1 VKKGMLRKL
10 VKIVFLLA
18 ITLTLGLQVNRVE
31 AQASEGFAVLTGRV
45 VDLNGN
51 PVPDASVIIIDWYR
65 QRTLKVLKS
74 DQEGYYGLEV
84 EAGFPYSYRIYAY
97 KEENGTIVFAP
108 STFEK
113 TFFPLVGETMIL
125 QDLRLVPGAALNI
138 TGEVWN
144 IFTARYS
151 TSMKAQVLDPSSGKI
166 LTYAVD
172 PNVGDY
178 TPFYGDNVTS
188 FFINPG
194 WISPFLSS
202 SHWIVVVIPADRPV
216 EVRIIASQPG
226 AADQVFTVRNGEV
239 PFNLPQGSMETIDI
253 TQSAYLWSLSAVE
266 KTSETMWA
274 NIREAERFGFF
285 LASLKDTAIREVD
298 FKIQVARQNIERGN
312 LTIDIQRRLREAY
325 VFTTKYIVSELNSLK
340 TIAAEGAQ
348 ILPLFLC
355 LFSVS
360 LTLFLTD
367 KEKLRIRLPLF
378 TLIFLIMTACF
389 YFLYPGIPLIITRF
403 SNMFFISLGTAF
415 FSGLLV
421 ILLLQKFIHESG
433 NPTKVPIRS
442 ALAVAFTLGKRY
454 VKLRKLSSF
463 LVVISI
469 CMLISAATTLTSVTS
484 IFGLNSE
491 TVASSSGEW
500 AFMKNPGE
508 RAGSFIPI
516 DMITLLHVSNGSNI
530 KLVSPKMET
539 LPTFSSS
546 QYSMQLVFLNR
557 RIQILGI
564 IAIIPDLD
572 RKYVDLT
579 LREGKY
585 VDEDSL
591 MVSYITAQALGL
603 TAGSNVTLRFS
614 SGGFSFDLPMR
625 VAGIFDDED
634 FNNKKDLN
642 NDPYAPTVLV
652 EDNLLYCNASQVI
665 IVSFQKALQLSSKP
679 YSLPISISRIIVEFK
694 NPDDREQ
701 VMDFVQSQAWAK
713 GFHVWLSHGGQIT
726 HYSLGTRVEIR
737 FLDVLPPL
745 VIVMMFI
752 TRIMYDVVEKR
763 RREIFV
769 YTTLGF
775 NPLHVALVF
784 IAESATMGL
793 LGGCF
798 GYLTGL
804 SVFRILK
811 YVSEAANV
819 GISENLHWEIS
830 VVSILLGVT
839 LAVASAIPPSLKAAR
854 LAVPSFVR
862 KIKLTPEEESKRYEE
877 IYKAFGERVAFMPIR
892 ARREEALFLI
902 NFLYDRLNERS
913 GGYSERVEDLGRIEE
928 EKMPDGTESLSLKFR
943 YVIKHRD
950 RTFSTR
956 NKVRLERKTDDEWF
970 RMYLHSTAEQ
980 EGMPELIRER
990 VIRMVFNI
998 SMDWIRKKA
1007 LTSPSPGV

>member
-1 VKKGMLRKL
+1 MTTRRLAT
-10 VKIVFLLA
+10 IAFLLA
-18 ITLTLGLQVNRVE
+18 ICLILGLQVNRVE
-31 AQASEGFAVLTGRV
+31 AQASEGFAVITGRV
-45 VDLNGN
+45 VDVNGN
-51 PVPDASVIIIDWYR
+51 PVSEASVIIIDWYR
-65 QRTLKVLKS
+65 QRTLKILKT
-74 DQEGYYGLEV
+74 DREGYYWLEV

-97 KEENGTIVFAP
+97 KEEDGSIIFAP
-108 STFEK
+108 STFEN
-113 TFFPLVGETMIL
+113 TLFPLVGETMTL

-166 LTYAVD
+166 LTCAVD
-172 PNVGDY
+172 PDVGDY

-188 FFINPG
+188 FFVNPG
-194 WISPFLSS
+194 WVSPFLSS
-202 SHWIVVVIPADRPV
+202 SHWIVVVIPADKPV
-216 EVRIIASQPG
+216 ELRIIASQPG
-226 AADQVFTVRNGEV
+226 AADQVFTVRNGEL
-239 PFNLPQGSMETIDI
+239 PFKLPQGSMETVDI

-298 FKIQVARQNIERGN
+298 FKIGVARQNIERGN

-325 VFTTKYIVSELNSLK
+325 VFTTKFIISELNNLK

-355 LFSVS
+355 LFSIS
-360 LTLFLTD
+360 LTFFITE

-378 TLIFLIMTACF
+378 TLTFLLMTVCF
-389 YFLYPGIPLIITRF
+389 YFLYPGMPLIFARF
-403 SNMFFISLGTAF
+403 SNMFFISVGIAF
-415 FSGLLV
+415 FSGLLA
-421 ILLLQKFIHESG
+421 ILLLQKLIYESG
-433 NPTKVPIRS
+433 NPTRVPLRS

-454 VKLRKLSSF
+454 VKLRKFSSL

-484 IFGLNSE
+484 IFGLNAE
-491 TVASSSGEW
+491 TVAGSSGEW

-516 DMITLLHVSNGSNI
+516 DMITLLHVSNESNV

-546 QYSMQLVFLNR
+546 QYSMQLVARNR
-557 RIQILGI
+557 RVQILGI
-564 IAIIPDLD
+564 IGIIPDLD

-579 LREGKY
+579 LRGGKY
-585 VDEDSL
+585 VDEEDSL
-591 MVSYITAQALGL
+591 MVSYSTAQALQL
-603 TAGSNVTLRFS
+603 TVGSNVTLRFS
-614 SGGFSFDLPMR
+614 SGGFSFELPMR
-625 VAGIFDDED
+625 VSGIFDDED

-642 NDPYAPTVLV
+642 NDPYAPTVLI
-652 EDNLLYCNASQVI
+652 EDNLLYCNASQII
-665 IVSFQKALQLSSKP
+665 IVSYQKALQLSSKP
-679 YSLPISISRIIVEFK
+679 YSLPISISRMIVEFK

-713 GFHVWLSHGGQIT
+713 GFHVWLSHDGQMIR
-726 HYSLGTRVEIR
+726 YSLGTRVEIR
-737 FLDVLPPL
+737 FLDVVPPL

-752 TRIMYDVVEKR
+752 TRIMYDVVERR

-830 VVSILLGVT
+830 VLSILLGVT

-854 LAVPSFVR
+854 LAVPSFMR
-862 KIKLTPEEESKRYEE
+862 KIKLSPEEESKRYEE
-877 IYKAFGERVAFMPIR
+877 IYKAFGERVVFMPIR

-902 NFLYDRLNERS
+902 NFLYDRLNERA

-928 EKMPDGTESLSLKFR
+928 KQMPDRSESLSLEFR
-943 YVIKHRD
+943 YVIKHRG

-956 NKVRLERKTDDEWF
+956 NKARLERKTDDEWF
-970 RMYLHSTAEQ
+970 RMYFHSTAEQ

-990 VIRMVFNI
+990 VIRVVYNI
-998 SMDWIRKKA
+998 SMDWVRKKA
-1007 LTSPSPGV
+1007 LTGPSTGI